1 MTPNADEH
9 DQGMPNRWRP
19 ACGRPAKR
27 ASADVLDSEKQ
38 AECDPDRG
46 TYLAIAAHVSSD
58 RSDDPKLT
66 SLQDLVVPL
75 GFVGIVLMMV
85 LPIPAFLI
93 DGMLAISLAVS
104 IGVFLIG
111 LYMETPLQFSA
122 FPAVILA
129 ATLLRLS
136 LNVATTRLI
145 LLNGHK
151 GQGAAGHVI
160 EAFGRL
166 VVEGNIVV
174 GLVVF
179 LILVVINF
187 VVITKG
193 AGRVAEVAARFALD
207 GMPGKQMAVDADL
220 NAGII
225 SSEVA
230 RERRRNVEREA
241 DFFGA
246 MDGASKFVKG
256 DAIAGLLITAINLIG
271 GLLIGL
277 ANGMDLANAGA
288 TFTIL
293 SVGDALVAQIP
304 SLLISTASGVVV
316 PRSATGDQLRR
327 AVRQQL
333 FGSRRAV
340 SATAGILVVLAIL
353 PGIPAIPFLTLAGVL
368 AFSLRYIA
376 EPKTEPADSPDVAL
390 DTGPKPGSPED
401 IETALPLDVL
411 ALEVGYQLVHAVDP
425 QMGGTLVDRI
435 ASLRKQLALDLG
447 IVFPPVH
454 IRDNLHMD
462 PGAYRFLL
470 LGTEI
475 AKGMTRSGRWLAMDA
490 SGSAPPIEGEATT
503 DPAFGTPA
511 RWILSRDRDLAQAL
525 GYTVVDHATVIATHL
540 AEVVRSNAHNIL
552 GRGEL
557 QHLFDVFSKQTPKLV
572 EELIPSVLGLGE
584 VIKVLRN
591 LLREGVSIR
600 DLRTILEGLI
610 EMGTSTRDPE
620 QLTEMTRQRLARQIT
635 ATHTGPD
642 GTISTLVL
650 EPAVEDMF
658 RRSLREIAQGTGGAL
673 DPEFARQLGLS
684 LEEACRKMVTSGLT
698 PCVVT
703 SPDVRRYVRAFA
715 ERRCP
720 QLAVLSFRELDPS
733 ANISPFETVGFS
745 VAHAA

>member
-1 MTPNADEH
+1 
-9 DQGMPNRWRP
+9 MP
-19 ACGRPAKR
+19 
-27 ASADVLDSEKQ
+27 V
-38 AECDPDRG
+38 
-46 TYLAIAAHVSSD
+46 HVSSD
-58 RSDDPKLT
+58 RSDASKPSNLH
-66 SLQDLVVPL
+66 DLVVPL
-75 GFVGIVLMMV
+75 GFVGIVMMMV
-85 LPIPAFLI
+85 LPMPAFLI
-93 DGMLAISLAVS
+93 DGMLAISLATS

-111 LYMETPLQFSA
+111 LFMETPLQFSA
-122 FPAVILA
+122 FPAVILV

-151 GQGAAGHVI
+151 GHGAAGHVI

-220 NAGII
+220 NAGLI

-277 ANGMDLANAGA
+277 SNGMDLANASS

-293 SVGDALVAQIP
+293 SVGDALVAQVP
-304 SLLISTASGVVV
+304 ALLISTASGVVV
-316 PRSATGDQLRR
+316 TRSATGDQLGR

-333 FGSRRAV
+333 FGSKRAV
-340 SATAGILVVLAIL
+340 AATAGIMSLMALL
-353 PGIPAIPFLTLAGVL
+353 PGMPAIPFLALAGGLV
-368 AFSLRYIA
+368 FGMRYIVEA
-376 EPKTEPADSPDVAL
+376 KTETAEALAAPLDS
-390 DTGPKPGSPED
+390 TPKPGSPED
-401 IETALPLDVL
+401 IELALPLDVL

-435 ASLRKQLALDLG
+435 AALRKQLAVDLG
-447 IVFPPVH
+447 IVIPPVH
-454 IRDNLHMD
+454 IRDNLNLD

-475 AKGMTRSGRWLAMDA
+475 AKGTTRAGRLLAMDA
-490 SGSAPPIEGEATT
+490 SGSAPPIEGESTT

-511 RWILSRDRDLAQAL
+511 RWILNRDRELAQAL
-525 GYTVVDHATVIATHL
+525 GYTVVDHATVVATHL

-557 QHLFDVFSKQTPKLV
+557 QHLFEVFSKQTPKLV
-572 EELIPSVLGLGE
+572 EELIPNVMNVGE

-591 LLREGVSIR
+591 LLRENVSIR

-610 EMGTSTRDPE
+610 EMAASTRDPE
-620 QLTEMTRQRLARQIT
+620 QLTEMTRQRLARQLT
-635 ATHTGPD
+635 SAYTGPD
-642 GTISTLVL
+642 GTIATLVL
-650 EPAVEDMF
+650 ESAVEEMF

-673 DPEFARQLGLS
+673 DPEFARQLGIG
-684 LEEACRKMVTSGLT
+684 LEEACKRMISTGLA

-733 ANISPFETVGFS
+733 ANIRPFETVGFTT
-745 VAHAA
+745 AHAA